1 MKKWGI
7 IGCLCFVAAVVLAYF
22 VKVEAALI
30 VELGLAAFGLT
41 AIIVNVIKTNK
52 DKALPLWQT
61 ILVIVLAVVGGVLV
75 CIGGLTSTIFAEI
88 SGAVLALLA
97 VIFGLV
103 FARKG

>member
-7 IGCLCFVAAVVLAYF
+7 IGCLCFV
-22 VKVEAALI
+22 I
-30 VELGLAAFGLT
+30 AFGLT
-41 AIIVNVIKTNK
+41 AIILNVVKTNK
-52 DKALPLWQT
+52 EKTLPLWQT
-61 ILVIVLAVVGGVLV
+61 IIVIVLAVAGGVLV

-103 FARKG
+103 FARKD